1 MFLNFSKTTI
11 IYQRQVY
18 PPALLGKS
26 VNAVLFE
33 FDSMGLTSSA
43 VIDNPVDIIGS
54 SLINTV
60 SIIVF

>member
-11 IYQRQVY
+11 IYRRQVY
-18 PPALLGKS
+18 PPAFLGKS
-26 VNAVLFE
+26 VYAGLFE

-60 SIIVF
+60 SKHK

>member
-1 MFLNFSKTTI
+1 MFLNFLKTTI

-18 PPALLGKS
+18 PPDLLGKS

-60 SIIVF
+60 SKHK

>member
-1 MFLNFSKTTI
+1 MIPTFLKTTI
-11 IYQRQVY
+11 IHQRQVY

-26 VNAVLFE
+26 VYAGLFE
-33 FDSMGLTSSA
+33 FDSMGLTYSSA

-60 SIIVF
+60 SKHK